1 MKNWAPLIVL
11 LVLVVL
17 LVLLFGP
24 GIYRGIL
31 LRRSVAGL
39 LDAIRQ
45 GRTSDIVS
53 AVQQSQQQEVATLLA
68 EYLPADYAQS
78 IGSLRL
84 SRLKLEDDA
93 KAVAVVTCKL
103 VQGEYMGVYQG
114 QLVWHYAGG
123 RWEWDFL
130 ASSGAEFMPGVD
142 PAWIRL
148 VDLMPQ
154 AENL

>member
-11 LVLVVL
+11 LVLVAL

-24 GIYRGIL
+24 GIFRGIQ
-31 LRRSVAGL
+31 LRRSVSGL
-39 LDAIRQ
+39 LDAVRQ
-45 GRTSDIVS
+45 GRTADIV
-53 AVQQSQQQEVATLLA
+53 AAAEPSQQQELAGLLS
-68 EYLPADYAQS
+68 EYLPQDYSQS

-84 SRLKLEDDA
+84 KSSELEGNA
-93 KAVAVVTCKL
+93 KAVTVVTCKL
-103 VQGEYMGVYQG
+103 VQGEYIGLYQG

-148 VDLMPQ
+148 SDLMPQ
-154 AENL
+154 AEDL

>member
-11 LVLVVL
+11 LVLVAL
-17 LVLLFGP
+17 LVVLFGP

-31 LRRSVAGL
+31 LRRSVGGL
-39 LDAIRQ
+39 LDTIRA
-45 GRTSDIVS
+45 GRTTDIVA
-53 AVQQSQQQEVATLLA
+53 AVEPGQQQDVAELLA
-68 EYLPADYAQS
+68 EYLPPDYSKS

-84 SRLKLEDDA
+84 VRTALEGET
-93 KAVAVVTCKL
+93 KAVTIVTCKL

-114 QLVWHYAGG
+114 QLVWHYTGG
-123 RWEWDFL
+123 RWQWDFL
-130 ASSGAEFMPGVD
+130 ASSGAEYMPGIE

-154 AENL
+154 AEAL